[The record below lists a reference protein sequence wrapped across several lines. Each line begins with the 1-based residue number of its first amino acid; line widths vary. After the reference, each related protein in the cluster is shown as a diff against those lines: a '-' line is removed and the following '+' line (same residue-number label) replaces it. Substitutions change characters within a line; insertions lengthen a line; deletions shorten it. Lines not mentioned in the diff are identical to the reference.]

1 MAENDKSR
9 YVYLVVRNYKKQGS
23 LLYKLKSNWEFDHI
37 QPALEVEVAD
47 NIQIITTNSPETY
60 AEYAPYTE
68 FDELR
73 DFMAAALAL
82 E

>member
-9 YVYLVVRNYKKQGS
+9 YVYLAVRNYKKQGS
-23 LLYKLKSNWEFDHI
+23 LLYKLKSDWELEYVQH
-37 QPALEVEVAD
+37 ALEVAVAD
-47 NIQIITTNSPETY
+47 DIQVVETNAPEAY

-82 E
+82 K